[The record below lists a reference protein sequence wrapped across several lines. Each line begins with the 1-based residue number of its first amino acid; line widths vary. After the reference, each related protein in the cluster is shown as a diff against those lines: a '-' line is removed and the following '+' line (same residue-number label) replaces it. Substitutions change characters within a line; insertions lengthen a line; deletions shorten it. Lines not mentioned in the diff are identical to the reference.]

1 MVGDVAPGQVCAERD
16 EDERDHHVSH
26 RRDED
31 TKVALVVRVHREAEP
46 IHVAD
51 DQPGQESTEVAAAT
65 RLADRA
71 EAAGDHGQQGQRR
84 RTRSNS
90 GIRIAGS
97 VGANA
102 APINKPEDKGR
113 PKALAATPPVIPAVR
128 ITPGTTSM
136 SSPTTT
142 PPRTRVESCRPP
154 WKRMKETP
162 IVSSSC
168 GPMESSGTSIAP
180 ETDGPSSAPAKRRT
194 SMRGARR

>member
-1 MVGDVAPGQVCAERD
+1 MPER
-16 EDERDHHVSH
+16 RL
-26 RRDED
+26 D
-31 TKVALVVRVHREAEP
+31 TA
-46 IHVAD
+46 
-51 DQPGQESTEVAAAT
+51 
-65 RLADRA
+65 ADRTTPKTMPSA
-71 EAAGDHGQQGQRR
+71 VEMMRSTTNFSSGAVIEALPLSTTPANASASTAPVGSLSADSAMIVCETFGRNR
-84 RTRSNS
+84 SRSNS

-102 APINKPEDKGR
+102 APINKPEESGR

-180 ETDGPSSAPAKRRT
+180 ETDGPRSAPAKRRT